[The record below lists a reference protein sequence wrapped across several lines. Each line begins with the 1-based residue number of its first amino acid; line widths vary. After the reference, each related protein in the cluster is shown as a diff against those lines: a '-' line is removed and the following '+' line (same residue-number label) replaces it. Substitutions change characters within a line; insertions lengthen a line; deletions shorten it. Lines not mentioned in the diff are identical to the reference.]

1 MWAPRE
7 RHTLLWRS
15 APAPVLE
22 GPRNT
27 AQSRG
32 GRETAAAVWF
42 AVVPRSCA
50 GRRRELKFSEYI
62 ESKIAEK
69 EALDSKEAV
78 VTLLRERFPIE

>member
-1 MWAPRE
+1 
-7 RHTLLWRS
+7 
-15 APAPVLE
+15 
-22 GPRNT
+22 
-27 AQSRG
+27 
-32 GRETAAAVWF
+32 VWF

-50 GRRRELKFSEYI
+50 GRRRELKFSECI